1 MHVTVRK
8 KKLADGRESL
18 YLDIYQGKGR
28 RRKKSL
34 GLYLTG
40 NKKKDRETMRVA
52 EQVRVKRQ
60 ADLDAGRLGMPGQST
75 LTVGGLVLSI
85 SASRSE
91 KFQKVCSTVNQHL
104 VKCGIGSISVSSLTA
119 SDCEQFD
126 SYLRH
131 LLVNET
137 IMTTSAATYMQVFRV
152 AVRRA
157 YRQGL
162 IPVPLHDR
170 FGTIR
175 GYARTREYLT
185 LEEARALIATPYK
198 EPYRSIVIFGLLTGL
213 RLGEM
218 ERLRWADLDG
228 DMLKYYQP
236 KTRKWGYRRI
246 SRQALDAIESMR
258 EKTYVPAN
266 YVRQHKRMLRDRIG
280 HIWAWWPN
288 GGGLNRN
295 LKIWVKEAGIRKD
308 ITMHCLRHTFATLQ
322 LSAGTP
328 IETVSALLSH
338 GNIKTTQIYVNIL
351 DRAID
356 DAADRIELW

>member
-40 NKKKDRETMRVA
+40 DKKKDKETLRVA

-60 ADLDAGRLGMPGQST
+60 VDLDAGRLGLQGNSM

-85 SASRSE
+85 ASGRST
-91 KFQKVCSTVNQHL
+91 KFRKVCSTVNQHL
-104 VKCGIGSISVSSLTA
+104 TRCGIGAIPISSLTA
-119 SDCEQFD
+119 PDCEQFD
-126 SYLRH
+126 SYLRR
-131 LLVNET
+131 LLSQEV
-137 IMTTSAATYMQVFRV
+137 IMPTSAATYMQVFRV

-162 IPVPLHDR
+162 IPEPLHDR

-185 LEEARALIATPYK
+185 LDEARKLIATPYK

-218 ERLRWADLDG
+218 ERLQWADLDG
-228 DMLKYYQP
+228 EMLRYYQP
-236 KTRKWGYRRI
+236 KTRKWGHRRI
-246 SRQALDAIESMR
+246 SRQALDAIEPMR
-258 EKTYVPAN
+258 EKAFVPAN
-266 YVRQHKRMLRDRIG
+266 YIRQHKRMLRDRAG
-280 HIWAWWPN
+280 HIWTWWPN

-295 LKIWVKEAGIRKD
+295 LKIWVKEAGIRKN

-338 GNIKTTQIYVNIL
+338 SNIKTTQIYVNIL

-356 DAADRIELW
+356 DAADRIKL